1 VHAVDLGGEGLEA
14 IDPSG
19 RGDHRHAA
27 ARQEPSDVLA
37 DPARRPGD
45 DGDAVECEQIVVGQE
60 TISLTWITGW
70 IVV

>member
-1 VHAVDLGGEGLEA
+1 VHAVDLGGERVET
-14 IDPSG
+14 IDAAS
-19 RGDHRHAA
+19 RGDDRHAA
-27 ARQEPSDVLA
+27 ARQQSGDVLA

-45 DGDAVECEQIVVGQE
+45 DGDAVEREGIVVAQE